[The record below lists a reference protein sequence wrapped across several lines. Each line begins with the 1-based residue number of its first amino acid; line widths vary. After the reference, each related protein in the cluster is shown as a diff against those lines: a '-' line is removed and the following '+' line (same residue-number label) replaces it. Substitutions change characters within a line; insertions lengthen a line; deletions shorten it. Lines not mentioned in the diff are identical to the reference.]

1 LGLEILDL
9 DAATHS
15 AIVQAAFDA
24 SPIGVAV
31 VDARGLIR
39 AVNPALAQL
48 TGYTRAELTGAPI
61 ERLVPDAQRSVHVA
75 ARNAY
80 RHAPTSRPMGAQ
92 TEIHARHKS
101 GQTLP
106 VEVGLQTCTV
116 GGAQLTVA
124 VVNDLSTRKYAEAE
138 ARLRASNAQLEA
150 VRRALI
156 RFLGRS
162 DMHACMD
169 GLLGELLS
177 LTDSAYGF
185 IGEIRRDEG
194 GHQILQ
200 IHALAGIAEHPHAPA
215 TQSSP
220 QATDLVFHDPDN
232 LFGWAMRTGDVVL
245 SNDPVNDP
253 RSKGLP
259 PGHPPLSAFL
269 GMPFR
274 DGEELIG
281 MVGIANRP
289 GGYDIELA
297 ETLRPFLATCASMIQ
312 AYRIDTERRR
322 AERALALARERAE
335 AANRAKTEFLANMSH
350 ELRTPLVS
358 VMGFTDRLMRTIAA
372 GDTERNR
379 DALGTIER
387 NARQLL
393 GMISD
398 ILDLSKIDAGH
409 LDLRWDTFD
418 AVEAIRDAV
427 TRTATLADDRPV
439 TVTFDPPAAPVT
451 VTADRTK
458 LQQITTNLVSNAIK
472 CTAEGWVRIELHAA
486 IFTDQPL
493 GLRLTVSDSG
503 CGIRQE
509 DCARIFERFTQLDG
523 KSTRRVGGAGLGLA
537 ITRELVEAH
546 GGTISVDSVWG
557 EGSTFAV
564 TIPSIPAG
572 PHRDLPGEHVGRRS
586 GGIRS
591 C

>member
-106 VEVGLQTCTV
+106 VEVGLQTCMV

-194 GHQILQ
+194 G
-200 IHALAGIAEHPHAPA
+200 
-215 TQSSP
+215 
-220 QATDLVFHDPDN
+220 
-232 LFGWAMRTGDVVL
+232 
-245 SNDPVNDP
+245 
-253 RSKGLP
+253 
-259 PGHPPLSAFL
+259 
-269 GMPFR
+269 
-274 DGEELIG
+274 
-281 MVGIANRP
+281 
-289 GGYDIELA
+289 
-297 ETLRPFLATCASMIQ
+297 
-312 AYRIDTERRR
+312 
-322 AERALALARERAE
+322 
-335 AANRAKTEFLANMSH
+335 
-350 ELRTPLVS
+350 
-358 VMGFTDRLMRTIAA
+358 
-372 GDTERNR
+372 
-379 DALGTIER
+379 
-387 NARQLL
+387 
-393 GMISD
+393 
-398 ILDLSKIDAGH
+398 
-409 LDLRWDTFD
+409 
-418 AVEAIRDAV
+418 IR
-427 TRTATLADDRPV
+427 
-439 TVTFDPPAAPVT
+439 F
-451 VTADRTK
+451 
-458 LQQITTNLVSNAIK
+458 
-472 CTAEGWVRIELHAA
+472 C
-486 IFTDQPL
+486 
-493 GLRLTVSDSG
+493 
-503 CGIRQE
+503 
-509 DCARIFERFTQLDG
+509 
-523 KSTRRVGGAGLGLA
+523 KSTR
-537 ITRELVEAH
+537 
-546 GGTISVDSVWG
+546 WP
-557 EGSTFAV
+557 GS
-564 TIPSIPAG
+564 PSIRTRPRRNPPRRRPIWFFTIRTTCSAG
-572 PHRDLPGEHVGRRS
+572 RCGQATS
-586 GGIRS
+586 S
-591 C
+591 